1 MGLLCIWSYRL
12 CLVGHSINSCKKTLD
27 IFSSLNRHDW
37 LQLSTNIELN
47 QDEKHHRFIFWC
59 IIAYD
64 GPDVHPWIGAQEKVA
79 QSGKGINPSLSSLK
93 QSWQRYSCSRL
104 LLFQAFIQSSL
115 IECETGRPSKIPW
128 AAIATSPAVSLRKS
142 IFTVGTCLLTLQ
154 RNFLFLT
161 SDASMLKFAY
171 EYHHLLILI
180 DRSDNLNTAYHWDW
194 KYCHLPIT
202 GVGHHHDPRDS
213 KLRLL
218 RASHWAAVLHE
229 EYSSFWYEEQC
240 CSFRFMNIASND
252 CLIFHY
258 IHQPTMFSGVPY
270 LVMWFVALGGSFTV
284 DKLIGEN

>member
-12 CLVGHSINSCKKTLD
+12 CLVGHSIKSCSKTID
-27 IFSSLNRHDW
+27 ILLTIHRYDLLQISDGIKMRHTTGLYFGASLPTTGQMSIRG
-37 LQLSTNIELN
+37 LELRKRWRN
-47 QDEKHHRFIFWC
+47 
-59 IIAYD
+59 
-64 GPDVHPWIGAQEKVA
+64 QEKA
-79 QSGKGINPSLSSLK
+79 PIPSLSCLK
-93 QSWQRYSCSRL
+93 QSWWLYSCLGL

-128 AAIATSPAVSLRKS
+128 AAIATSPAVSLRKN
-142 IFTVGTCLLTLQ
+142 IITVGTCLPTQQ
-154 RNFLFLT
+154 RNFLVFT
-161 SDASMLKFAY
+161 SDASMLRFPNQY
-171 EYHHLLILI
+171 RHLLILI
-180 DRSDNLNTAYHWDW
+180 DRSDNLDTAYHWDW
-194 KYCHLPIT
+194 KYCHLHIT
-202 GVGHHHDPRDS
+202 GVGHHHDPRDT

-218 RASHWAAVLHE
+218 RTSHRAAVLHE

-252 CLIFHY
+252 CLIFHN